1 MKSLWYKKNCSLP
14 VMVLAAAFSMLISC
28 AVDTDDEKDVSG
40 KYDYLYESARITDT
54 PLWPKYPDL
63 TCFNFIYPSVDPYG
77 NPAMLS
83 GTITMGP
90 EVKPGVKATGLIL
103 YNHFTIYMNEE
114 CPSSGDLMV
123 QNMVITSLP
132 GSGFIT
138 VSPDYWGFG
147 STSDK
152 HQAYCIGSANARAAV
167 DALLAAKKILR
178 EMGYIW
184 DDSRL
189 LNVGYSQG
197 GQTAIAV
204 SKLLDTSY
212 SDINLSRTFAGA
224 GPYDIPETYRV
235 YLNTDIT
242 DTPSNVVNVLLAYNE
257 YCSLNIPLSDIF
269 KEPLLSHIDEWL
281 YSKAYGRSEVDQYI
295 GSTKLSDFLTPDVLN
310 PESEVYNKIYEAM
323 EKENLCKGWTPR
335 RDRGYFLVHNT
346 IDGTVP
352 VENTK
357 SLIEF
362 LKQKGVTDVETVV
375 DNMGSIAGALSTHE
389 VGSLYLIS
397 GIMDWYKK
405 EISSI

>member
-1 MKSLWYKKNCSLP
+1 MNMLWYKKVCRLSI
-14 VMVLAAAFSMLISC
+14 MVLAVITMAVSC
-28 AVDTDDEKDVSG
+28 AVDKDDEDISG
-40 KYDYLYESARITDT
+40 KYDHLYESARITDT
-54 PLWPKYPDL
+54 PLWPKFPDL

-90 EVKPGVKATGLIL
+90 EVTPGVKATGLIL
-103 YNHFTIYMNEE
+103 YNHFSIYMNEE
-114 CPSSGDLMV
+114 CPTSGNLTVQDMV
-123 QNMVITSLP
+123 NIRIP

-138 VSPDYWGFG
+138 VSPDFWGFG

-178 EMGYIW
+178 EKGYVW

-212 SDINLSRTFAGA
+212 PDINVTCTFAGA

-235 YLNTDIT
+235 YLNTDFT
-242 DTPSNVVNVLLAYNE
+242 DTPSNVVNVLLAFNE
-257 YCSLNIPLSDIF
+257 YYSLNIPLSNIF
-269 KEPLLSHIDEWL
+269 KEPLLSNVDEWM
-281 YSKAYGRSEVDQYI
+281 YSKKYGRSVVDGYI
-295 GSTKLSDFLTPDVLN
+295 GSSKLSDIMTPDVMN
-310 PESEVYNKIYEAM
+310 PESEVYRMLLEAM
-323 EKENLCKGWTPR
+323 EKENLCNGWTPR
-335 RDRGYFLVHNT
+335 HDKDYFLVHNT

-352 VENTK
+352 VENTIK
-357 SLIEF
+357 LIQFME
-362 LKQKGVTDVETVV
+362 QQGVTDVETVV
-375 DNMGSIAGALSTHE
+375 ENMGSIPGVLSTHD

-397 GIMDWYKK
+397 GIKDWYKREK
-405 EISSI
+405 SGF